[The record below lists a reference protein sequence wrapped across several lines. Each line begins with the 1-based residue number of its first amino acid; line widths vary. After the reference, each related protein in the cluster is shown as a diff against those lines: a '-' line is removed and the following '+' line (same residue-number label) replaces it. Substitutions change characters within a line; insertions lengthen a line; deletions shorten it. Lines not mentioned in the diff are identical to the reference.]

1 MNPAFHFKHRIKIWQ
16 NTTWDFTLYFYR
28 QLMQHLKATVNTG
41 IEGLESKQTAYESL
55 FKYRTV

>member
-1 MNPAFHFKHRIKIWQ
+1 
-16 NTTWDFTLYFYR
+16 
-28 QLMQHLKATVNTG
+28 MQHLKATVNTG